1 MGLQQV
7 TVAMAAELEEVSKRR
22 IRELIS
28 QGRIVA
34 QKSKC
39 NTGAPGGRQ
48 WMVDPHSLSTSARVR
63 WQRRMAAAEEFQTE
77 EEPASPPTLP
87 VPDITGAKRREGA
100 ELKGGAVNPA
110 AYIDVAGTE
119 AFEREMSKAKHKYD
133 VVAEAKAVID
143 SKRNVTERL
152 KALAAREGVNAATI
166 YRWIKES
173 EAGIYALVR
182 KRPTVVAGKSFRSI
196 TAELETVIRKL
207 YQAPGEPKAAAVYRK
222 VVKFCN
228 EAGLSNPSRATVF
241 RFIQYLEDTEPDVCC
256 YTRKGQEAWL
266 EKYAPHGTR
275 AEPERV
281 MQIIMGDHHKFDL
294 FIEHGG
300 VAIRPWVTMWF
311 DVKSRCPVGWT
322 VSAQANG
329 ETIALAMAHMMTPK
343 KRRRVSPDGEI
354 IEETLEMGGIPETVY
369 IDNGEDYK
377 SRLKKGLASKDF
389 AMSPESLD
397 LCTHLGVKTVF
408 ATPYRPQAKAHIERW
423 FGTVARQFSP
433 EMPGW
438 CGAEPEERP
447 AGFDEQK
454 LCKQGKLL
462 GLVEFAE
469 RFEQWILNE
478 YIENEHGTIKQ
489 TPLAAHFN
497 GTKARPGWPDPRTLD
512 ILRCIKEKA
521 KVYKEGIKR
530 FNRLYWH
537 NALDALAG
545 QEVIIRYDPSRIGE
559 IHIFTVKGG
568 FICTATNAELMHYG
582 ACQDDVKKVMK
593 RRSQRKKEIRERMRQ
608 NEEQFDSLKTVTEE
622 RKAAGERM
630 IVGSTASTEGLLPA
644 ITPLDQAGRQ
654 VAKEKVKRQK
664 VAAVKEVC
672 EPKRE
677 LDPIEAM
684 ILGRT
689 I

>member
-7 TVAMAAELEEVSKRR
+7 TVATAAELEEVSQRR

-77 EEPASPPTLP
+77 EESSPPALP
-87 VPDITGAKRREGA
+87 VPVIPGAKKREGA
-100 ELKGGAVNPA
+100 QMKGDAVNPA

-119 AFEREMSKAKHKYD
+119 AFEKEMSKAKYKYD
-133 VVAEAKAVID
+133 VVTEAKAVID
-143 SKRNVTERL
+143 SKQNVTERI

-173 EAGIYALVR
+173 EAGIYGLLR
-182 KRPTVVAGKSFRSI
+182 KRPTVVAGKSFRAI
-196 TAELETVIRKL
+196 NPDMETIIRKF

-222 VVKFCN
+222 VVKFCHV
-228 EAGLSNPSRATVF
+228 AGMDSPSRATVF

-281 MQIIMGDHHKFDL
+281 MQIVMGDHHKFDV
-294 FIEHGG
+294 FIEYGG
-300 VAIRPWVTMWF
+300 VPVRPWVTMWF

-322 VSAQANG
+322 VSTQANG

-343 KRRRVSPDGEI
+343 KRTRISADGEV

-408 ATPYRPQAKAHIERW
+408 ATPYWPQAKAHIERW

-438 CGAEPEERP
+438 CGAEPNERP

-489 TPLAAHFN
+489 APLVAHLQ
-497 GTKARPGWPDPRTLD
+497 GPKARPGWPDPRTLD
-512 ILRCIKEKA
+512 ILRCVKEKA
-521 KVYKEGIKR
+521 KVYKEGIRR

-545 QEVIIRYDPSRIGE
+545 QDVIIRYDPSRIGE

-568 FICTATNAELMHYG
+568 FVCTATNAELMQYG
-582 ACQDDVKKVMK
+582 ACHDDVKKVMK

-622 RKAAGERM
+622 RKAAGTRM
-630 IVGSTASTEGLLPA
+630 VPGTAASTEGLLPA

-654 VAKEKVKRQK
+654 VAKEKAKRQK
-664 VAAVKEVC
+664 IAAVKETC